1 MNKKWMILLMGIALF
16 FTGCDKEQGGIQAT
30 SIDTSKYDTKKFSY
44 ITCKRDTSTEDNS
57 KVDIQYEIYYN
68 EKDDVEVLKSR
79 EEVTSSN
86 QKVLE
91 KYKNAYE
98 NIYSVYNDLE
108 YYDHE
113 IIEEEGKI
121 ISVTY
126 INYGKVSMD
135 RLMEIEGY
143 EDNVKVTNGKI
154 KLEDW
159 KSFAKKYGTQCSSK

>member
-1 MNKKWMILLMGIALF
+1 MNRKLVILLLGMVLCL
-16 FTGCDKEQGGIQAT
+16 TGCGKSQEGIQST
-30 SIDTSKYDTKKFSY
+30 SIDTSKYDTKDFNY

-68 EKDDVEVLKSR
+68 EKEELEILKSR
-79 EEVTSSN
+79 EVVSSSD
-86 QKVLE
+86 QKILE
-91 KYKNAYE
+91 RYKNAYE
-98 NIYSVYNDLE
+98 SIYSVYNGLE

-113 IIEEEGKI
+113 LIEENEKV
-121 ISVTY
+121 ISITY

-135 RLMEIEGY
+135 RLMKIEGY

>member
-1 MNKKWMILLMGIALF
+1 MNKKWIILLIGITLF

-30 SIDTSKYDTKKFSY
+30 SIDTSKYDTKEFSY

-68 EKDDVEVLKSR
+68 EKDDIEVLKSR

-98 NIYSVYNDLE
+98 SIYSVYNDLE

>member
-1 MNKKWMILLMGIALF
+1 MNKKWIILLIGITF
-16 FTGCDKEQGGIQAT
+16 CIIGCSKNQGGIQAT
-30 SIDTSKYDTKKFSY
+30 SIDTSKYETKDFHY
-44 ITCKRDTSTEDNS
+44 ITCKRDTSTEDDS
-57 KVDIQYEIYYN
+57 KVDIRYEIYYN
-68 EKDDVEVLKSR
+68 EKEELEILKSR
-79 EEVTSSN
+79 EEVISSN

-98 NIYSVYNDLE
+98 SIYSVYDNLE

-113 IIEEEGKI
+113 VIEEEGKV
-121 ISVTY
+121 ISITY

-135 RLMEIEGY
+135 RLMKIEGY